1 MGRAKWLFILGLVVM
16 ALPHLGFVGL
26 VEKAISFGI
35 GLLVVVSA
43 YSYYIERHK
52 SAEPRIQPVEAP
64 VKKSA
69 TPPTRTRA
77 PRKIP
82 SPYLPPLV
90 KETPPAQ
97 TDGFVFIKR
106 KDKALHE

>member
-1 MGRAKWLFILGLVVM
+1 MARAKWLFILGLIVM

-26 VEKAISFGI
+26 VEKATSFGL
-35 GLLVVVSA
+35 GLLVVASA
-43 YSYYIERHK
+43 YTYFIEQRK
-52 SAEPRIQPVEAP
+52 STVQVVRSEEAL

-69 TPPTRTRA
+69 AASTRVRA

-90 KETPPAQ
+90 KEIPPVQ
-97 TDGFVFIKR
+97 SDGFVFIKR
-106 KDKALHE
+106 KDKAIHD

>member
-26 VEKAISFGI
+26 LEKAVSFGL
-35 GLLVVVSA
+35 GLLVVISA
-43 YSYYIERHK
+43 YSYYIEHRK
-52 SAEPRIQPVEAP
+52 SIEPRVRHVEEP
-64 VKKSA
+64 VKKA
-69 TPPTRTRA
+69 TTTRARA

-90 KETPPAQ
+90 KETPPVQ
-97 TDGFVFIKR
+97 SDGFVFIKR
-106 KDKALHE
+106 KDKAIHE